1 MLTVLGAEWCHGC
14 LAIRKDLTARNI
26 EHEFIK
32 VPPGAAG
39 WDFVEKL
46 TGRRAIPAVFYR
58 FETLKEFKKSI
69 DALDLPERELT
80 EDELDELEP

>member
-14 LAIRKDLTARNI
+14 LAIRKRLLAKNI
-26 EHEFIK
+26 DHEFIR

-39 WDFVEKL
+39 WDLVEKL

-58 FETLKEFKKSI
+58 FETLKEFNQSI

-80 EDELDELEP
+80 EEELDELEP